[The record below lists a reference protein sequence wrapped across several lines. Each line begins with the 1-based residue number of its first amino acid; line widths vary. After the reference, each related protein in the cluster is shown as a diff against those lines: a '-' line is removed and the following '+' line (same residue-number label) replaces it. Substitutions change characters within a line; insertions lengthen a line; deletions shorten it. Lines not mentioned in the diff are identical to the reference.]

1 MTATFFEKD
10 SAPQACKNLT
20 DSNTKSRSV
29 QEIHKRNFKKAL
41 NLENCQG
48 LRNPE
53 PPDCISQWSKSQ
65 AFMQNDKKK
74 QVESAEPSLNQE
86 PKTNKQTKKKKKL
99 PRTNA
104 KSKP

>member
-1 MTATFFEKD
+1 MENAQQAERIERIDTKPKSSSSSSNETKTATFFEKD

-29 QEIHKRNFKKAL
+29 QEIQKRNFKKAL

-53 PPDCISQWSKSQ
+53 PPDCISQ
-65 AFMQNDKKK
+65 
-74 QVESAEPSLNQE
+74 
-86 PKTNKQTKKKKKL
+86 
-99 PRTNA
+99 
-104 KSKP
+104 